1 MVKSGRLIE
10 GLGRYPLGDGDG
22 IGEPFCVHPYER
34 RFIRGSFRRSPFVH
48 QAAFSAARGSGK
60 SGLAAMLGLDSI
72 VPDGELH
79 QPGGETVAIASSFAQ
94 ASKAIFEPLLRS
106 LEFMG
111 VRDDYRIRDQQNLA
125 DCTHKETGA
134 RFRVLGSTY
143 TKAHGLRFNLA
154 IADEPAQWGPSGG
167 RVAAALDT
175 GLGKRKGAKII
186 YLGTRP
192 RAPTHFYA
200 ELLDDSDPGVFA
212 LVYAADR
219 DAGNPIPRP
228 RWTQ

>member
-1 MVKSGRLIE
+1 MAPAKAQPNPGGTRGWSTLTQKRVQVVKSGRLIE
-10 GLGRYPLGDGDG
+10 GLGRYPLGDGGRDRRSL
-22 IGEPFCVHPYER
+22 FCVHPYER

-154 IADEPAQWGPSGG
+154 IADETGAMGSVRRESRGG
-167 RVAAALDT
+167 A
-175 GLGKRKGAKII
+175 
-186 YLGTRP
+186 
-192 RAPTHFYA
+192 
-200 ELLDDSDPGVFA
+200 
-212 LVYAADR
+212 
-219 DAGNPIPRP
+219 
-228 RWTQ
+228 